1 MNITKFRDLT
11 LIHINEEQIMAIAC
25 DSSGGI
31 GDKEFDV
38 VKVAPEI
45 VGFYTTQVCL
55 MEILAIGAEPITVV
69 NALAVEMDPCG
80 KGIIRGVKRALE
92 PLNLPDDKIVTGTTE
107 ENIPVCQT
115 AIGMTIIGIINKSEF
130 RKTTALKG
138 DIAVVVGIPKV
149 GDDVIAD
156 QGKEILTIEL
166 LLKLKAYTEINEI
179 LPVGSKGILYELGE
193 MATTN
198 NLDFE
203 VEEDVSVDIYK
214 SAGPGTCAIISLN
227 EKDYPKIKEN
237 FPIPLNR
244 IGKFI

>member
-11 LIHINEEQIMAIAC
+11 LININDDQIMVIAC

-38 VKVAPEI
+38 VKVDPEV
-45 VGFYTTQVCL
+45 VGFYTTQVAL
-55 MEILAIGAEPITVV
+55 MEILAIGANPITVV
-69 NALAVEMDPCG
+69 NALAVEMDPTG
-80 KGIIRGVKRALE
+80 LGIIRGVKRALK
-92 PLNLPDDKIVTGTTE
+92 PLNLPEDQIVTGTTE

-115 AIGMTIIGIINKSEF
+115 AMGMTIIGIINKNEF

-138 DIAVVVGIPKV
+138 DIAVVIGIPKV
-149 GDDVIAD
+149 GDEVIAD
-156 QGKEILTIEL
+156 KGREILTIDL
-166 LLKLKAYTEINEI
+166 MLKLIKYKEVNEI

-193 MATTN
+193 MARTN
-198 NLDFE
+198 DLKYCI
-203 VEEDVSVDIYK
+203 EDDLLVDVYR

-227 EKDYPKIKEN
+227 EKNYNLIKEN
-237 FPIPLNR
+237 FPIPVNR